1 MKKNPSATV
10 GHSWEKET
18 VTSIPAA
25 LICEIIGVPITES
38 AVEYL
43 VGITAEWTAQQLR
56 EAFPFDQVPRY
67 LLRDRDG
74 IFVVSFTRTW
84 KRWPGRVGGVIGETQ
99 ASPTGHLE
107 ALDSV

>member
-1 MKKNPSATV
+1 M
-10 GHSWEKET
+10 
-18 VTSIPAA
+18 
-25 LICEIIGVPITES
+25 PITES

-107 ALDSV
+107 ALDSVRILGKTNGSIECGIPAQHRDSRIRAQ